1 MKKNIII
8 VQDIELVRAKSL
20 LECKKAILCCISSFY
35 PKGFK
40 KKDIKIWE
48 HKWFSDPKFKFKNL
62 ILAKKGNEI
71 VGGLR
76 TSSFN
81 IKRLKQTY
89 KCLGISEIFVKS
101 KFRDLKISNRLI
113 DFSIKIAEEKKYD
126 LLVACARKKVN
137 GFYLKKNFYGI
148 GSYSQLEFN
157 EIDELKKIGNYS
169 KKTIFNFKPSK
180 FLPEFKK
187 FYNISYQN
195 VFGRILRDEKKWK
208 FIIKNLKNYNFSILS
223 ICKKKQLVGYII
235 LNQTNIHEISFKKS
249 VNVKNLLIDL
259 ANFLRLNKLV
269 FFISPR
275 HILLSK
281 DNGFDMSVK
290 LRDCFYGGHVA
301 RITNIDTIK
310 NKFVVREK
318 KYFKKK
324 IAKPVSF
331 KLMKTLLGIESQSP
345 YTQRDQKSFSQEP
358 FVFSRVDEFF

>member
-1 MKKNIII
+1 MKKNIINSQNI
-8 VQDIELVRAKSL
+8 KLVRAKSL
-20 LECKKAILCCISSFY
+20 LECKKAILFCISSFY

-48 HKWFSDPKFKFKNL
+48 HKWFSDPNFKFKNL
-62 ILAKKGNEI
+62 ILAKKDDEI

-89 KCLGISEIFVKS
+89 KCLGINEIFVKS
-101 KFRDLKISNRLI
+101 KFRDLKISNKLI
-113 DFSIKIAEEKKYD
+113 DFSIRIAEEKKYD
-126 LLVACARKKVN
+126 LLVACASKKVN

-148 GSYSQLEFN
+148 GSYSQLEFS
-157 EIDELKKIGNYS
+157 EIDELKKIVNYS
-169 KKTIFNFKPSK
+169 NKAIFNFKPSK

-187 FYNISYQN
+187 LYNTSYKN

-208 FIIKNLKNYNFSILS
+208 FIIKSLKNYDFSVLS
-223 ICKKKQLVGYII
+223 IHKKKQLVGYII
-235 LNQTNIHEISFKKS
+235 HNQSNIHEISFKKNI
-249 VNVKNLLIDL
+249 NVKSLLFDL
-259 ANFLRLNKLV
+259 SNFLKLNKLV

-275 HILLSK
+275 HILLNK

-301 RITNIDTIK
+301 RITNIDTIR
-310 NKFVVREK
+310 NKFITREK
-318 KYFKKK
+318 RHFKKK
-324 IAKPVSF
+324 ITKPISLELT
-331 KLMKTLLGIESQSP
+331 KILLGIKSQTP
-345 YTQRDQKSFSQEP
+345 YAQRDQKPFSQEP